1 MFPLSGNRVKWWDL
15 WHTMPRMSPRTLSRA
30 GVAVVVV
37 ASVAACNASKSPDG
51 QQPAGGPAL
60 VLVTPNPVG
69 VNDFLKLAVQGVEES
84 AKKHNGSQKV
94 FQSTDPASI
103 QQNLAAA
110 VREKPAV
117 VVAVGFNFADAIAS
131 EAEQNPQQKFLF
143 VDSCTAKPFPNV
155 TCAVFREHEGSY
167 LAGAEAGLLSKTGKI
182 GAVVVLDTPQFRRF
196 SVPFGQGAEKAK
208 PGTTLTPLYIGGA
221 NPFNDP
227 ARAKALA
234 ATLAGQGVDQVM
246 GAASAAGNPGVFEAA
261 KQGGF
266 FAYGVDVN
274 QCPLSPGQVV
284 DNVVKRTN
292 VVITDGVDS
301 ILSGQSGSTKSYGLK
316 ENGVSLTGLQPD
328 VASSQCVVAQNQ
340 DVLTKVGALRDQ
352 IVSGAITV
360 DDPAKS

>member
-1 MFPLSGNRVKWWDL
+1 MQVGAL
-15 WHTMPRMSPRTLSRA
+15 A
-30 GVAVVVV
+30 AAVGLLTG
-37 ASVAACNASKSPDG
+37 CNAAKSPAPAQG
-51 QQPAGGPAL
+51 SAGGPAL
-60 VLVTPNPVG
+60 VLVTPSPVG
-69 VNDFLKLAVQGVEES
+69 VNDFFKLAVRGVEE
-84 AKKHNGSQKV
+84 AAARHKGSQKV
-94 FQSTDPASI
+94 YQSTDPASI

-117 VVAVGFNFADAIAS
+117 VVAVGFNFADAIAA
-131 EAEQNPQQKFLF
+131 EAERNPSQKFLF
-143 VDSCTAKPFPNV
+143 VDSCTTKPFPNV
-155 TCAVFREHEGSY
+155 TCAVFREYEGSY
-167 LAGAEAGLLSKTGKI
+167 LAGAEAGLLSKSGKV

-196 SVPFGQGAEKAK
+196 SVPFGEGAKKVRPDAA
-208 PGTTLTPLYIGGA
+208 LTPLYIGGS

-234 ATLAGQGVDQVM
+234 ATLGGQGVDHVM

-284 DNVVKRTN
+284 DNVVKRTD
-292 VVITDGVDS
+292 VVVGDGIDA
-301 ILSGQSGSTKSYGLK
+301 ILSGQNGSTKSYGLK

-328 VASSQCVVAQNQ
+328 AASSQCVVAQHQ
-340 DVLTKVGALRDQ
+340 EVVKKVGELRDQ

-360 DDPAKS
+360 DDPVKQ

>member
-1 MFPLSGNRVKWWDL
+1 
-15 WHTMPRMSPRTLSRA
+15 MPRMSPRTLLRVFA
-30 GVAVVVV
+30 GVAAVTSLV
-37 ASVAACNASKSPDG
+37 ACNASATKPPG
-51 QQPAGGPAL
+51 EAPAGPAL

-69 VNDFLKLAVQGVEES
+69 VNDFLKLAVRGVEDA
-84 AKKHNGSQKV
+84 AKKRNGTQKV

-117 VVAVGFNFADAIAS
+117 VIAVGFNFADALAA
-131 EAEQNPQQKFLF
+131 EAERAPAQKFLF
-143 VDSCTAKPFPNV
+143 VDSCTAKPYPNV

-167 LAGAEAGLLSKTGKI
+167 LAGAEAGLLSRSGKV

-208 PGTTLTPLYIGGA
+208 PGTTLSSLFIGGS

-234 ATLAGQGVDQVM
+234 ATLGGQGIDQIM

-261 KQGGF
+261 KQGAF
-266 FAYGVDVN
+266 FAFGVDVD

-284 DNVVKRTN
+284 DNVVKRTD
-292 VVITDGVDS
+292 VVIADGVEA
-301 ILSGQSGSTKSYGLK
+301 ILNGQSGETKSYGVK
-316 ENGVSLTGLQPD
+316 ENGISLTGLEPD
-328 VASSQCVVAQNQ
+328 AQGSQCVVTQHP
-340 DVLTKVGALRDQ
+340 DVLAKVGALRDQ

>member
-1 MFPLSGNRVKWWDL
+1 
-15 WHTMPRMSPRTLSRA
+15 MSPRTLFRA
-30 GVAVVVV
+30 VAVLVGVA
-37 ASVAACNASKSPDG
+37 SLAACNASKTQTGGGAPS
-51 QQPAGGPAL
+51 GGPAF

-69 VNDFLKLAVQGVEES
+69 VNDFLKLSVQGVED
-84 AKKHNGSQKV
+84 AARKHNGSRKV
-94 FQSTDPASI
+94 FESTDPASI

-117 VVAVGFNFADAIAS
+117 VVAVGFNFADVVAA
-131 EAEQNPQQKFLF
+131 EAERSPGQKFLF
-143 VDSCTAKPFPNV
+143 VDSCTAKTFPNV

-167 LAGAEAGLLSKTGKI
+167 LAGAEAGLLSRSGKI

-196 SVPFGQGAEKAK
+196 SDPFGKGAEKAK
-208 PGTTLTPLYIGGA
+208 PGTTHTPLYIGGA

-274 QCPLSPGQVV
+274 QCALSPGQVV
-284 DNVVKRTN
+284 DNVVKRTD
-292 VVITDGVDS
+292 VVIVDGIDS
-301 ILSGQSGSTKSYGLK
+301 ILSGQSGQTKSYGLK

-328 VASSQCVVAQNQ
+328 VASSQCVVAQHP
-340 DVLTKVGALRDQ
+340 DVLAKVGELRDQ
-352 IVSGAITV
+352 IVAGTITV
-360 DDPAKS
+360 DDPAGS